1 MCVGASDSDM
11 RDLVHIINFKLKKS
25 IMDKKVLKMYEA
37 PEVEIVD
44 LELESQLLAGST
56 NADNADV
63 EIPED
68 GGEI

>member
-1 MCVGASDSDM
+1 
-11 RDLVHIINFKLKKS
+11 
-25 IMDKKVLKMYEA
+25 MYEA